1 MFSWRCQDPWNH
13 PFGGGGGG
21 CWALSPLNIA
31 QVLLKFWPEVVS
43 HKTKTVSRQS
53 FKIKCLS
60 GNGTYPKLNVLVHFW
75 DQFTPWKP
83 KTLPKLRIF
92 PETTSLWT
100 SYNTSTRSQI
110 NNRILTK
117 LIKKIHL
124 GGKNRLFKIKNRPI
138 NKNQEDR
145 GQVRTSFTEAPNSGL
160 TIEQKFFILARLILA
175 LFKFWCHFCSFIPP
189 FLTVGQ
195 FLGVKPKQLKKNN

>member
-1 MFSWRCQDPWNH
+1 M
-13 PFGGGGGG
+13 
-21 CWALSPLNIA
+21 
-31 QVLLKFWPEVVS
+31 
-43 HKTKTVSRQS
+43 
-53 FKIKCLS
+53 
-60 GNGTYPKLNVLVHFW
+60 
-75 DQFTPWKP
+75 
-83 KTLPKLRIF
+83 
-92 PETTSLWT
+92 
-100 SYNTSTRSQI
+100 
-110 NNRILTK
+110 
-117 LIKKIHL
+117 